1 MSKKIIIATLMRP
14 DGETGVQT
22 HFNQFH
28 EYLSMN
34 DFDSKIVTPFSYFNF
49 LVYHFC

>member
-1 MSKKIIIATLMRP
+1 MRP